1 MYKDNLS
8 LIEGLSHGEESAYAH
23 LLKLYHKRL
32 FAYVLT
38 LTHNHAAAED
48 IIQNVFLK
56 LWEYRDKLD
65 PDYSLKNFLYRSCY
79 NEFVNHYKKNKRITY
94 FDKVYLETVESVIHD
109 SDINLLERKKEVVFH
124 EVSLLPDKCAEVFML
139 SKREG
144 LTNAEIA
151 EYLNLSVKTVEG
163 HLSKAYTQLRKRL
176 GVKIMSI
183 LFLLFSKS

>member
-79 NEFVNHYKKNKRITY
+79 NEFVNHYKK
-94 FDKVYLETVESVIHD
+94 
-109 SDINLLERKKEVVFH
+109 KKGIIGGAWNPF
-124 EVSLLPDKCAEVFML
+124 
-139 SKREG
+139 
-144 LTNAEIA
+144 
-151 EYLNLSVKTVEG
+151 
-163 HLSKAYTQLRKRL
+163 RKRL
-176 GVKIMSI
+176 GLGKHVDFKELIEECGLELISEERVNRIDTNSRM
-183 LFLLFSKS
+183 LVCQVP